1 MALRFARADP
11 AAVVTHRQA
20 RGYATMHVALCA
32 AFPNVRDVRFCSAD
46 RETRFTCSVLRLSDL
61 TVCRTA
67 MSGCQF
73 RVEPSDVVRVAL
85 PISGVVAVTS
95 RRRESVAIPGVAGVV
110 CAHEV
115 SIRDAPTEHA
125 GFMFKIAQDRLLAHA
140 RTLTEEQ
147 FSIDDMATSIDLRDP
162 VGATLFRSVA
172 ALFGEVENLA
182 TVGLEQLACSTAND
196 LIVNLA
202 AAAILPSLRDRIA
215 LPQRWVGGSTVEGA
229 RQFIDAHAAEPI
241 HLGDLAN
248 RLGVSLRALQ
258 AGFRKQFG
266 CTLSDYLFKRRLDLA
281 RARLLSRNRHDTVTA
296 VALECGFVNVG
307 AFADRYRRAFG
318 ELPSQTLR
326 GIACGLSRPRAHQ
339 GGQLLIDVRRD
350 GWR

>member
-1 MALRFARADP
+1 MALQFARADP
-11 AAVVTHRQA
+11 AEVVTHWQT
-20 RGYATMHVALCA
+20 RGHATMHVALRA
-32 AFPNVRDVRFCSAD
+32 VFPNVRDVRLCGAD
-46 RETRFTCSVLRLSDL
+46 RETRFTCSVLRLPDL

-85 PISGVVAVTS
+85 PIRGVVAVSS

-115 SIRDAPTEHA
+115 SNRDAPTEHA
-125 GFMFKIAQDRLLAHA
+125 GFMFKIAKDRLLAHA
-140 RTLTEEQ
+140 QTLTGEQ
-147 FSIDDMATSIDLRDP
+147 FSIDDIATSIDLRAP
-162 VGATLFRSVA
+162 VGASLFRMVATLF
-172 ALFGEVENLA
+172 GDVENLA
-182 TVGLEQLACSTAND
+182 TVGLEQLACSSAND

-202 AAAILPSLRDRIA
+202 AAAILPRLRDRIA

-229 RQFIDAHAAEPI
+229 RQFIDAHATEPVR
-241 HLGDLAN
+241 LGDLAN

-258 AGFRKQFG
+258 VGFRRQFG
-266 CTLSDYLFKRRLDLA
+266 CTLSDYLFKRRLGLA

-307 AFADRYRRAFG
+307 AFADRYRKTFG

-326 GIACGLSRPRAHQ
+326 GNTLDRRGSGLTEADSR
-339 GGQLLIDVRRD
+339 
-350 GWR
+350 